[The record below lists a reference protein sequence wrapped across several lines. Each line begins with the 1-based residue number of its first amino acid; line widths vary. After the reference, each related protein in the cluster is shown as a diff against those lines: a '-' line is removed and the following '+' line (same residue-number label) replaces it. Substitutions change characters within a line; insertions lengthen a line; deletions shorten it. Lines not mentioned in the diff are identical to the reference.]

1 MTKNP
6 PTQAAGTQFAMF
18 KRANAVRSTTN
29 PRKTFPADYL
39 QELAVSVK
47 ASGVHQPLLL
57 RPLPAWRVPDT
68 PRNVTHE
75 IVCGECRDRAC
86 EIGGVDEYPVMIK
99 DLTDDQVLEIQII
112 ENLQRRDLS
121 ELEEA
126 EGYQCLM
133 DHNKELKPE
142 DVAEKIGKSR
152 TYVYNRLKL
161 LDLGTEGRAA
171 LREGKIEASVAMLAA
186 RIPDGK
192 QQAKFLQE
200 VLRGQGYDREPM
212 SFRRAQQLAQDSYML
227 KLSDARF
234 KITVVDLVPGVGSCK
249 ECSKRTGANPD
260 IFHDVKSADVCTDPP
275 CFHKKEEAAAK
286 LLVKE
291 AEAKGQTVI
300 AGSEARELQVNNY
313 KGGYK
318 GYKRL
323 DNKEDSPTGEP
334 LRKLIGKLMDEKGIK
349 PTMLEHPSK
358 KGLLEA
364 CLPNDVANTLLK
376 EIQAQAKADKKAAPA
391 GVQDLL
397 DEKASQEKARLD
409 AKFHR
414 EVRAQIIAETWALI
428 QANEGMDDGA
438 RVGLGHFNIE
448 VHRMLARQAAHS
460 LDSDAAAAV
469 SKILDVGSVGASH
482 GLAEMVKKDSLPD
495 LLHLLFLMHNRSGEG
510 FDLVTKAVHGNR
522 LKEVTKRIEA
532 EVKDR
537 VYPKPEKKA
546 PTANAPAAQAKAGAG
561 GKSGTKGKPSTAPA
575 RAAKISAEEAK
586 QGIADALQGIEG
598 SASAPKGAVA
608 PPAKPGGMN
617 PMAAWPFPKT
627 ADEKAS
633 EALTSHKVQKAPTK
647 AATLS
652 VGQAVRVITDKAQLG
667 PIAAKWAGR
676 DGTIGK
682 DMGDGVYSVKLKR
695 GGAMPFDAGQLE
707 VVA

>member
-1 MTKNP
+1 MSD
-6 PTQAAGTQFAMF
+6 QFLHVPLAEIV
-18 KRANAVRSTTN
+18 ASLTN
-29 PRKTFPADYL
+29 PRTSTGLDPASL
-39 QELAVSVK
+39 AELAEDIK
-47 ASGVHQPLLL
+47 RRGVDSPILL
-57 RPLPAWRVPDT
+57 RPLPGARVAETD
-68 PRNVTHE
+68 RKVKYE
-75 IVCGECRDRAC
+75 IVFGERRFRASALAGVKTIPARVRDLT
-86 EIGGVDEYPVMIK
+86 DEQALEAQLVENLHRK
-99 DLTDDQVLEIQII
+99 DLTP
-112 ENLQRRDLS
+112 
-121 ELEEA
+121 LEEA
-126 EGYQCLM
+126 EGYQQLM
-133 DHNKELKPE
+133 DHSKINADQL
-142 DVAEKIGKSR
+142 AERIEKSR

-161 LDLGTEGRAA
+161 LDLGTEGRTA

-200 VLRGQGYDREPM
+200 VLRGPGYDREPM

-260 IFHDVKSADVCTDPP
+260 LFHDVKSADVCTDPP

-323 DNKEDSPTGEP
+323 DNREDSPTGEP

-469 SKILDVGSVGASH
+469 SKILDIGSVGASH
-482 GLAEMVKKDSLPD
+482 GLAEMVKKDALPD

-510 FDLVTKAVHGNR
+510 FGLVTKAVHGDR

-546 PTANAPAAQAKAGAG
+546 PTANAPAAQAKVGAG
-561 GKSGTKGKPSTAPA
+561 GKPGAKGKPSPAPA

-598 SASAPKGAVA
+598 AASAPKGAVA

-627 ADEKAS
+627 DDEKAS
-633 EALTSHKVQKAPTK
+633 EALASHKVQKAPAK
-647 AATLS
+647 ATTLS
-652 VGQAVRVITDKAQLG
+652 VGQAVRVITNKAQLG